1 MPLFHYRALTAKG
14 EPFEGEMDAA
24 KKEAVISW
32 LHEAGQVPIEVK
44 SISNSAVSVQ
54 KAKIFGS
61 KKALSAQDVNL
72 ITGKLAIML
81 RAGLPLDNALG
92 MLADLVPSRA
102 GQQILEKI
110 QTDVQNGD
118 PLSKAMQAYPQVF
131 DKLYVNTLKAG
142 EAAGAM
148 DTVLERL
155 ADYLERSRELKET
168 IKSALIYPAILFF
181 VALVSLGIL
190 LIYVVPQFSDLF
202 AGMGQAMP
210 LPTAIVIGVSEFIR
224 HWWWMI
230 LLLLIAAYAA
240 AHFMYNHPRT
250 RKVIDQR
257 LLTIPLLSDLI
268 KKIEVARFSRTLGTL
283 TANGVPLL
291 NGLSI
296 VAETVKNTVLSE
308 ALGSVSNQL
317 REGKGMAKPL
327 TKSGMF
333 PQLAVQLI
341 HVGEET
347 GELEKMLNQLADIY
361 DNEVKETVKRLL
373 TLLEPALIIGLG
385 VIIAAIIMSILLAIL
400 GLNEFAV

>member
-1 MPLFHYRALTAKG
+1 MPLFHYKALTENG
-14 EPFEGEMDAA
+14 ESIEGEMEAANQDAI
-24 KKEAVISW
+24 ISW
-32 LHEAGQVPIEVK
+32 LHENGQIPIKTEKVG
-44 SISNSAVSVQ
+44 NSVSSDQ
-54 KAKIFGS
+54 KTKLFGT
-61 KKALSAQDVNL
+61 KAALSEQDVNL

-81 RAGLPLDNALG
+81 RAGLPLDNALK
-92 MLADLVPSRA
+92 MLADLVNPGA
-102 GQQILEKI
+102 GRQILEKI
-110 QTDVQNGD
+110 RADVQNGA
-118 PLSKAMQAYPQVF
+118 PLSEAMQPYPHVF
-131 DKLYVNTLKAG
+131 NKLYVNTLRAG

-155 ADYLERSRELKET
+155 AEYLERSRELKET

-181 VALVSLGIL
+181 VALSSLAIL

-202 AGMGQAMP
+202 EGMDQAMP
-210 LPTAIVIGVSEFIR
+210 LPTAIVIAVSEFIQR
-224 HWWWMI
+224 WWWAI
-230 LLLLIAAYAA
+230 LLMFVGIYITIKT
-240 AHFMYNHPRT
+240 MYHNPET
-250 RKVIDQR
+250 RKIIDQK
-257 LLTIPLLSDLI
+257 LLKLPLLSDLI

-291 NGLSI
+291 TGLSI
-296 VAETVKNTVLSE
+296 VSETVSNTVMAE
-308 ALGSVSNQL
+308 ALESVTDQL

-327 TKSGMF
+327 SETKLF

-361 DNEVKETVKRLL
+361 DSEVKETVKRLL

-385 VIIAAIIMSILLAIL
+385 IIIAAIIISILLAIL

>member
-1 MPLFHYRALTAKG
+1 MPLFRYKALTAQG
-14 EPFEGEMDAA
+14 ETIEGEMEAA
-24 KKEAVISW
+24 NKDAVISW
-32 LHEAGQVPIEVK
+32 LHESGQIPIGTEKVGSAG
-44 SISNSAVSVQ
+44 SADQ
-54 KAKIFGS
+54 KPKLFGA

-81 RAGLPLDNALG
+81 RAGLPLDNALE
-92 MLADLVPSRA
+92 MLGNLVNPGPGR
-102 GQQILEKI
+102 QILEKI
-110 QTDVQNGD
+110 RADVQNGA
-118 PLSKAMQAYPQVF
+118 PLSEAMQPYPQVF

-142 EAAGAM
+142 EAAGAL

-181 VALVSLGIL
+181 VALISLAIL

-202 AGMGQAMP
+202 EGMDQAMP
-210 LPTAIVIGVSEFIR
+210 LPTAIVIGVSEFIQR
-224 HWWWMI
+224 WWWAI
-230 LLLLIAAYAA
+230 LLIKIAAYIGIKW
-240 AHFMYNHPRT
+240 MYQNPGT
-250 RKVIDQR
+250 RKSIDKR
-257 LLTIPLLSDLI
+257 LLKTPLLSDLI

-296 VAETVKNTVLSE
+296 VSETVNNTIMSD
-308 ALGSVSNQL
+308 ALNSVSDQL

-327 TKSGMF
+327 DETGLF

>member
-1 MPLFHYRALTAKG
+1 MALFRYRALSVNG
-14 EPFEGEMDAA
+14 ETIEGEMEANSKDAVVA
-24 KKEAVISW
+24 W
-32 LHEAGQVPIEVK
+32 LHEVGHIPIETNVAD
-44 SISNSAVSVQ
+44 ISGASAQTS
-54 KAKIFGS
+54 KLFGS
-61 KKALSAQDVNL
+61 KKALSQQDVNM

-81 RAGLPLDNALG
+81 RAGLPLDNAME
-92 MLADLVPSRA
+92 MLINLVNPGPGRQTLERIRA
-102 GQQILEKI
+102 
-110 QTDVQNGD
+110 DVQNGA
-118 PLSKAMQAYPQVF
+118 PLSEAMQSYPQIF
-131 DKLYVNTLKAG
+131 NKLYVNTLKAG

-181 VALVSLGIL
+181 VALISLAIL

-202 AGMGQAMP
+202 EGMNQAMP
-210 LPTAIVIGVSEFIR
+210 LPTMIVIGVSEFIQR
-224 HWWWMI
+224 WWWMI
-230 LLLLIAAYAA
+230 LLILIVGFLAAKWLYHNPA
-240 AHFMYNHPRT
+240 T
-250 RKVIDQR
+250 RKLIDHR
-257 LLTIPLLSDLI
+257 LLEMPLLSDLI

-291 NGLSI
+291 TGLSI
-296 VAETVKNTVLSE
+296 VSETVNNTVMSE
-308 ALGSVSNQL
+308 ALESVSEQL
-317 REGKGMAKPL
+317 REGKGIAKPL
-327 TKSGMF
+327 SETKLF

-347 GELEKMLNQLADIY
+347 GEMEKMLNQLGDIY

-385 VIIAAIIMSILLAIL
+385 IVIAAIIISILLAIL